1 VIAFLTLCYCGIV
14 WVIFFKLELLP
25 WNRGSQGAVVGLGIA
40 GVLALVISMN
50 LFQPYSQ
57 DVRVYQRVVQI
68 TPRVTGRVI
77 EVPIRANVPIAQGDV
92 LFRID
97 PEPFQYEVDRLTAD
111 LKIKKTVLED
121 AKALAGAK
129 VAAEIELK
137 RAQAAHDQTQ
147 ALLRNAEVDLRE
159 TAVYAPSDGVVTNL
173 ALHPGQIASQMAS
186 MPVMTFVDTSE
197 MTVIAT
203 FSQAAL
209 EFVHVGDG
217 VEVAFDRLPG
227 RIVSG
232 HVQAI
237 VPATGQGQLPPS
249 GVLMEWTQQPIPG
262 RFGVRLQLD
271 DSGDDLTIPAG
282 TAGVAAVYTERVK
295 AIRIIRKVV
304 IRMTTWLN
312 YVML

>member
-14 WVIFFKLELLP
+14 WVVFFKLKLLP
-25 WNRGSQGAVVGLGIA
+25 WNRGSQGAVVGIGIA
-40 GVLALVISMN
+40 GILGLVIAMN

-68 TPRVTGRVI
+68 VPRVTGRVI
-77 EVPIRANVPIAQGDV
+77 EVPIQANVPIEQGDV

-97 PEPFQYEVDRLTAD
+97 PEPYQYEVDRLAAD
-111 LKIKKTVLED
+111 LKIKKIVLED
-121 AKALAGAK
+121 AKALTGAQ
-129 VAAEIELK
+129 VAAEIKLK

-159 TAVYAPSDGVVTNL
+159 TTVYAPTDGVVTNL
-173 ALHPGQIASQMAS
+173 GLHPGQIASRIAS
-186 MPVMTFVDTSE
+186 MPVMTFIDTSE
-197 MTVIAT
+197 AIVLAT

-209 EFVHVGDG
+209 EFVHVGDW

-237 VPATGQGQLPPS
+237 IPATGQGQLPPS
-249 GVLMEWTQQPIPG
+249 GVLMEWTQRPIPG

-271 DSGDDLTIPAG
+271 DSADDLTIPAG
-282 TAGVAAVYTERVK
+282 TAGAAAVYTERVK

-312 YVML
+312 YVIL